1 MKKEYFYVIILCIC
15 IILVGIGI
23 LGLLSTAHQF
33 QEQVEEDFGVVE
45 NTVKE
50 EKIVA
55 TAVEEKKVSPNS
67 NFALKK
73 YYDEC
78 NHFEYEEARA
88 SN

>member
-1 MKKEYFYVIILCIC
+1 MKKEYIYVIILCIS
-15 IILVGIGI
+15 IVFVGIGI
-23 LGLLSTAHQF
+23 FGLLSTAYQF
-33 QEQVEEDFGVVE
+33 KDEVEDDLGSVQEVYQ
-45 NTVKE
+45 E
-50 EKIVA
+50 EKIIP
-55 TAVEEKKVSPNS
+55 TDVEEKKVSPNS